1 MAAKI
6 TMLAP
11 TGSDEANIGTTRYH
25 VDWRDNTIEAEPEHV
40 QALIRASPIQ
50 SAIGRVRGLR
60 HGVARLS
67 SPMRR
72 ALSGF
77 RSRLS
82 PT

>member
-40 QALIRASPIQ
+40 QALISIGFKLANPPAPSDPGIAYPICHRQ
-50 SAIGRVRGLR
+50 GARSA
-60 HGVARLS
+60 
-67 SPMRR
+67 
-72 ALSGF
+72 F